1 MMPIDSLI
9 DDSIQ
14 CNSNF
19 HFIHTTKATTR
30 QDKKR
35 QANTF
40 SICSLHQ
47 RGDTPHRLSQESIR
61 KDTATNNKARQDK
74 TSILRASISIHDD
87 QGGDLREHVLGAA
100 GSEGCGGKAKA
111 DRIASRVVMIRF
123 RC

>member
-1 MMPIDSLI
+1 MQFQFPLHS
-9 DDSIQ
+9 DDEGNNNKS
-14 CNSNF
+14 
-19 HFIHTTKATTR
+19 R
-30 QDKKR
+30 QT
-35 QANTF
+35 NTF